1 MYRFHRL
8 HEEIEDFF
16 EYIKPTEVEEGVR
29 WHVVKRIEK
38 VVRQM
43 WPQAECAVFG
53 SFYTGIY
60 MPTSDVDLVR
70 MMYSSILLTAIFL
83 IS

>member
-1 MYRFHRL
+1 M

-16 EYIKPTEVEEGVR
+16 EYIRPTEVEEGVR
-29 WHVVKRIEK
+29 WHVVRRIEK

-53 SFYTGIY
+53 SFYTGLY
-60 MPTSDVDLVR
+60 MPTSDVDLV
-70 MMYSSILLTAIFL
+70 SDLLLCI
-83 IS
+83 